1 MTDIGEGVFGKRKR
15 LLKTELDEKR
25 CEFAGRELNAP

>member
-1 MTDIGEGVFGKRKR
+1 MTDIGGGVFGKR